1 MATAKRNIFNKS
13 LQAAMANAKKH
24 NPRALL
30 EWLIAC
36 NTNAERGQVFDQ
48 WKLLKLYERESY
60 SCHSGATKI
69 CHVKAHDGQPF
80 QYIVVKRFKKWGHD
94 FQQGNQLILEIKCW
108 ETLYNTPDADY
119 LCPILKYFTSKSDKV
134 TESSETMKRNVLIIA
149 QKAVYVSNA
158 KDACMEAER
167 RNMENGYHGEP
178 AASRY
183 AKLKDFAN
191 RQNWWDAIGNR
202 GNSGV
207 IFDYSKNCY
216 KAVFID
222 YAL

>member
-1 MATAKRNIFNKS
+1 MAMAKRNDFNKAVQS
-13 LQAAMANAKKH
+13 AMAKAKKH

-36 NTNAERGQVFDQ
+36 NTNAERGLVFDQ
-48 WKLLKLYERESY
+48 WKLLELYGRDSY
-60 SCHSGATKI
+60 DGESGATKI
-69 CHVKAHDGQPF
+69 CHLRAHDGQKF
-80 QYIVVKRFKKWGHD
+80 QYIVIKRFKEYGHD
-94 FQQGNQLILEIKCW
+94 FAQGNQLILEIKCW
-108 ETLYNTPDADY
+108 EALHNTADADF

-158 KDACMEAER
+158 QMACEKAEALNR
-167 RNMENGYHGEP
+167 ENGYRGES
-178 AASRY
+178 AGSRY

-207 IFDYSKNCY
+207 VFDYSKNCY